1 MATTPEQRP
10 CCWPQWQSLSKSKPA
25 SHSYRRDSYSAEGC
39 CRAVEDNSIGAAVYV
54 RPHRFRAAP
63 VEDATVGGCYLYAT
77 RLCSAHVDNSQ
88 GRLLSLYCSPA
99 VHCSVTPTRAIK
111 FAAADSGGALGDVWP
126 PSRGYTDSTGH
137 RLHQHLHGV
146 PGGTPS
152 TLTPESWHRTTT
164 KWRAPTT
171 STSPKLSRVIV
182 YKRHRR
188 YLSGSIEST
197 STSTPTSSSTS
208 STR

>member
-1 MATTPEQRP
+1 MAIPEQIQARQSLIPSRQLLRRGLLPCPLKTTP
-10 CCWPQWQSLSKSKPA
+10 SGLLSMCGPTGSGRLPLKTPPS
-25 SHSYRRDSYSAEGC
+25 G
-39 CRAVEDNSIGAAVYV
+39 AVVCMQLD
-54 RPHRFRAAP
+54 
-63 VEDATVGGCYLYAT
+63 

-126 PSRGYTDSTGH
+126 PSREYTDSTGH
-137 RLHQHLHGV
+137 RLHQHLHRV

-152 TLTPESWHRTTT
+152 TLTPESRHRTTT

-182 YKRHRR
+182 YKRHRC

-197 STSTPTSSSTS
+197 SISTPTSSSTS